1 MKLQDIKPMLLL
13 LLTLTVALTSCNK
26 FLDVPPPGKLTFE
39 QFWKNREQAVAA
51 IAGIYSNSGSTS
63 WDFTT
68 TGNLSERDMSPVEA
82 YIYWGE
88 MRGDLLASVAGRLNS
103 LQQNKENIDNLLVT
117 PGDVTTKYTD
127 FYKIINQANQA
138 IKNIPNIITLDPSFS
153 KTEADQLVAEAY
165 FLRAHAY
172 FWLVRTFKEV
182 PLVLEPS
189 ETDNQDYQI
198 AKSSNENLLKQI
210 IADLTFAKANLPE
223 WYDNSQYPRCRA
235 TKFTAATVLADV
247 YLWQAATSSAANT
260 AELYDK
266 AISNCDEVINS
277 GRYALLP
284 GASYGSLF
292 LMGNTVESIFEIYSN
307 SLLNN
312 QTNRLQDWFGSI
324 FLVPAATDALF
335 TDYTQPDYRGFTPP
349 AGPVPVRGNIVSY
362 NPSNRFIQKYNNT
375 TRDARWIYYRYPEV
389 LLMKAEAIAHRY
401 PDDAARLET
410 ACELVNQVRSRA
422 YGVEDYVQITSSSTL
437 EMDRILIDE
446 RAREFI
452 GEGKRWFDLMRF
464 ASRDNFAHKELLI
477 DRVVNSFPSTLQL
490 VINPRV
496 NNPESWYLP
505 LNATAL
511 NANQK
516 LVQNPYYQ

>member
-1 MKLQDIKPMLLL
+1 MKLKNIKTVLLL
-13 LLTLTVALTSCNK
+13 ILPLAGMLSCNK
-26 FLDVPPPGKLTFE
+26 FLDVAPPGKLTFE

-63 WDFTT
+63 WDFTPN
-68 TGNLSERDMSPVEA
+68 GNLSERDMSPVEA
-82 YIYWGE
+82 YVYWGE
-88 MRGDLLASVAGRLNS
+88 MRGDLLANVAGRLNS

-127 FYKIINQANQA
+127 FYRIINQSNQA
-138 IKNIPNIITLDPSFS
+138 IKNIPNITTLDPSFS
-153 KTEADQLVAEAY
+153 KTESDQLVAEAY
-165 FLRAHAY
+165 FLRAYAY

-182 PLVLEPS
+182 PLILTPS

-198 AKSSNENLLKQI
+198 PKSSNDVLLKQI
-210 IADLTFAKANLPE
+210 IEDLTFAKSTLPE

-235 TKFTAATVLADV
+235 TRFTAATVLADV
-247 YLWQAATSSAANT
+247 YLWQAATTNAANH

-277 GRYALLP
+277 GRYVLLP
-284 GASYGSLF
+284 GPSFGSIF
-292 LMGNTVESIFEIYSN
+292 LMGNTVESIFEIYAN

-312 QTNRLQDWFGSI
+312 QTNRLQDWFGNN
-324 FLVPAATDALF
+324 FLVPAATDGLF
-335 TDYTQPDYRGFTPP
+335 TDYTQPDYRSFTPP
-349 AGPVPVRGNIVSY
+349 AGPIPVRGNIVSY
-362 NPSNRFIQKYNNT
+362 NASNRFIQKYNST
-375 TRDARWIYYRYPEV
+375 TRDARWIYYRYAEV

-401 PDDAARLET
+401 PDDIAQLEI
-410 ACELVNQVRSRA
+410 ACELVNEVRSRA
-422 YGVEDYVQITSSSTL
+422 YGVDDYVKITSSSTL

-446 RAREFI
+446 RGREFI

-464 ASRDNFAHKELLI
+464 ASRDNFAHKEFLI
-477 DRVVNSFPSTLQL
+477 DKVVNSFPSTLQL

-505 LNATAL
+505 LNANAL